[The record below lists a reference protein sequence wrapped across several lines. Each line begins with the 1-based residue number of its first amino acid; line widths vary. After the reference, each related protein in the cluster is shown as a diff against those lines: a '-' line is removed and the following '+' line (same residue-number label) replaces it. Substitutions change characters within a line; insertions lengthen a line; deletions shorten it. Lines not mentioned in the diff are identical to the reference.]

1 MKPLPSLE
9 LPSIQKLFAI
19 AMLTLAWP
27 PAAPAGQLPDFTDL
41 VESNSPGVV
50 NISTTQEVPRQS
62 LPRDFEI
69 PDLPEDS
76 PFRDFFK
83 RFLDELPEHR
93 RNAQS
98 LGSGFVISSDGYVL
112 TSAHVIRNASEILV
126 RLNDR
131 REFEAQVVGQDERS
145 DVALLKLPANDLKAL
160 KIGDPDQL
168 AVGEWV
174 LAIGSPFGFD
184 STATAG
190 IVSAKGRSLPNENY
204 VPFIQT
210 DVAINPGN
218 SGGPLFNLD
227 GEVVGINAQ
236 IYSRTG
242 GFMGL
247 SFAVPIDIAMQVA
260 DQLKTKGRVTRGW
273 LGVLIQS
280 VTRDLAESFDMS
292 KPVGALVA
300 EILPDSPAAESDLQP
315 GDIIVEYDGVP
326 LNNMSELP
334 PMVGATAVGEK
345 VELGIIRNGERQT
358 VSVVIAELPAD
369 GSRASGPAAAG
380 ETILGMRLESL
391 DEETRQELEV
401 DHGVRVKEV
410 LEGPAREAGIQP
422 GDVLLQIR
430 DEPVEDIEQLREL
443 AAQLPAGKSVPVLVK
458 RGSRALF
465 LALKP
470 GSGEDS
476 SQQ

>member
-1 MKPLPSLE
+1 MRPLFD
-9 LPSIQKLFAI
+9 IQKVFAGLLV
-19 AMLTLAWP
+19 AVLLAG
-27 PAAPAGQLPDFTDL
+27 PAKARELPDFKELFAD
-41 VESNSPGVV
+41 NSPAVV
-50 NISTTQEVPRQS
+50 NISTTQQLSRDA

-83 RFLDELPEHR
+83 RFLEELPER
-93 RNAQS
+93 QRNTQS
-98 LGSGFVISSDGYVL
+98 LGSGFVISSDGYIL
-112 TSAHVIRNASEILV
+112 TSAHVIRDASEIVV

-131 REFEAQVVGQDERS
+131 REFEAEVVGQDERS
-145 DVALLKLPANDLKAL
+145 DVALLKIPATDLGTVKV
-160 KIGDPDQL
+160 GDPDKL

-247 SFAVPIDIAMQVA
+247 SFAVPIDIAMKVA

-280 VTRDLAESFDMS
+280 VTRELAESFGMD
-292 KPVGALVA
+292 KPVGALIAV
-300 EILPDSPAAESDLQP
+300 IVPDSPAAKSDLQP
-315 GDIIVEYDGVP
+315 GDIIVAYNGEP
-326 LNNMSELP
+326 LQEMSELP
-334 PMVGATAVGEK
+334 PMVGATPVGEEA
-345 VELGIIRNGERQT
+345 ELEVIRNGERMT
-358 VSVVIAELPAD
+358 VTVLIDELPAE
-369 GSRASGPAAAG
+369 GERASAG
-380 ETILGMRLESL
+380 GGSDDTVFGMRLESL
-391 DEETRQELEV
+391 DQQELEELEL
-401 DHGVRVKEV
+401 DNGVRVAEV
-410 LEGPAREAGIQP
+410 MEGPAREAGIQD
-422 GDVLLQIR
+422 GDILLQIR
-430 DEPVEDIEQLREL
+430 GERVRDPGQVREI
-443 AAQLPAGKSVPVLVK
+443 AGELPAGKSVPILVK
-458 RGSRALF
+458 RDARSLF

-470 GSGEDS
+470 GEEDR
-476 SQQ
+476 